1 MKAIVQ
7 RVSQAS
13 VTVEGRAVGEIG
25 PGLLALVAAHKD
37 DTEQNAKKLA
47 GRIANLRIFNDADG
61 KMNLSL
67 AQANHHSPAAA
78 VLAVSNFTV
87 LGDTTQR
94 RPSFVAAASYERGK
108 ELFEAFVSA
117 LRALGVPTETGT
129 FGADMKV
136 ALTNDG
142 PVTVIVEA

>member
-1 MKAIVQ
+1 MKSIVQ

-13 VTVEGRAVGEIG
+13 VSVDGETVGEIG
-25 PGLLALVAAHKD
+25 PGLLVLVAAHKD

-47 GRIANLRIFNDADG
+47 ERIANLRVFNDTDG
-61 KMNLSL
+61 KLNLPLVQLSD
-67 AQANHHSPAAA
+67 HRTPHSI
-78 VLAVSNFTV
+78 LAVPNFTV

-94 RPSFVAAASYERGK
+94 RPSFVAAATYERG
-108 ELFEAFVSA
+108 EQLFDDFVTA
-117 LRALGVPTETGT
+117 LRSLGVATETGR